1 MITTA
6 DIQGHWVRQ
15 WIKAPGFEDHST
27 RVHWMQAG
35 RLYADVRIPLDR
47 PDVGASTCLAEL
59 PAATLSKLA
68 QAEGFAGHVTLEGSR
83 CTWHRD
89 INWHGAPDAA
99 DVGEIRFDAQG
110 RMIETGVL
118 AEYSELWVQAAET
131 DTSAIRFSNR
141 DYSGFLVV
149 AGDLGVLG
157 IGQTSKPATTPIL
170 SALENGRI
178 PEDTDTLF
186 DGLHALC
193 RLEPTQVIAT
203 LATNP
208 LAEGQL
214 VVSLS
219 DDAVIWHKT
228 DFDSTRWDVE
238 MQTETVSA

>member
-1 MITTA
+1 MITAA
-6 DIQGHWVRQ
+6 DVQGHWVRQ
-15 WIKAPGFEDHST
+15 WIKAPGFEDHAT

-47 PDVGASTCLAEL
+47 PDVGASTCLADL
-59 PAATLSKLA
+59 PAASLSKLA
-68 QAEGFAGHVTLEGSR
+68 QAEGFAGHATLQGNR

-89 INWHGAPDAA
+89 INWHGAPDAL
-99 DVGEIRFDAQG
+99 DIGEIRFDQQG

-131 DTSAIRFSNR
+131 ETSAIRFSN
-141 DYSGFLVV
+141 DGYSGVLVV
-149 AGDLGVLG
+149 AGDVAVLG
-157 IGQTSKPATTPIL
+157 IGQTSKPSTKPLVRT
-170 SALENGRI
+170 LENGRI
-178 PEDTDTLF
+178 PKNIDTLF

-193 RLEPTQVIAT
+193 RLEHRRVIAT
-203 LATNP
+203 LATDP

-219 DDAVIWHKT
+219 GDVVIWHKAH
-228 DFDSTRWDVE
+228 FDGTRSEIE